1 MKMSFIEEI
10 KNKNNT
16 VTVRKLDNSVVKNK
30 NTIRKQ
36 VKMETR

>member
-1 MKMSFIEEI
+1 MSFIEEI

-30 NTIRKQ
+30 KYD
-36 VKMETR
+36 